1 MNLDLDLSVNIGI
14 LLAGGIS
21 SRFNLVSSENKIS
34 KQLYILDDKPL
45 INYSIDAF
53 LELEDVNINLN
64 YLLIIVNSEIKEEI
78 EKIIEK
84 ETKIMIIVL
93 INDFNDRLESI
104 NTGLQYIN
112 DYIYDF
118 NPFKI
123 NIIIHDS
130 ARPFITQKHLK
141 TLIDFNQTK
150 INNKNIVYSQYC
162 MKLTNGLM
170 NLENNEVLDR
180 NKYLE
185 LCSPICIDF
194 KICYDIFENC
204 MKKDENNQREFYEFI
219 PVLNILNLE
228 YKLVEGHL
236 KDLRKITTREDIF

>member
-1 MNLDLDLSVNIGI
+1 MDLNLHLNLNVGI
-14 LLAGGIS
+14 LLAGGTS
-21 SRFNLVSSENKIS
+21 SRFNLSLNENKIS
-34 KQLYILDDKPL
+34 KQLYLLGDKPL
-45 INYSIDAF
+45 INYSIDSF
-53 LELEDVNINLN
+53 LELEDINLN

-84 ETKIMIIVL
+84 ETKIIIIVL
-93 INDFNDRLESI
+93 VNDFNDRLESI

-118 NPFKI
+118 NPSKI

-141 TLIDFNQTK
+141 TLIDFNQ
-150 INNKNIVYSQYC
+150 NNQNIVYSQYC
-162 MKLTNGLM
+162 MKLTNGLI

-185 LCSPICIDF
+185 LCSPISIDF
-194 KICYDIFENC
+194 KTCYDIFENY

-228 YKLVEGHL
+228 YKLIEGHF
-236 KDLRKITTREDIF
+236 KDLRKITTRQDIF

>member
-1 MNLDLDLSVNIGI
+1 MDLNLHLNLNVGI
-14 LLAGGIS
+14 LLAGGTS
-21 SRFNLVSSENKIS
+21 SRFNLYLSENKIS
-34 KQLYILDDKPL
+34 KQLYLLDGKPL

-53 LELEDVNINLN
+53 LELENNNLN

-84 ETKIMIIVL
+84 ESKIIIIVL
-93 INDFNDRLESI
+93 VNDFNDRLESI
-104 NTGLQYIN
+104 NIGLQYIN

-118 NPFKI
+118 NPSKI

-141 TLIDFNQTK
+141 TLIDLNQTK

-194 KICYDIFENC
+194 KICYDIFKNYI
-204 MKKDENNQREFYEFI
+204 KKDENNQREFYEFI
-219 PVLNILNLE
+219 PVLNILNLK
-228 YKLVEGHL
+228 YKLIEGHF

>member
-1 MNLDLDLSVNIGI
+1 MDLDLNIGI
-14 LLAGGIS
+14 LLAGGTS
-21 SRFNLVSSENKIS
+21 SRFNLSLNENKIS
-34 KQLYILDDKPL
+34 KQLYLLDGKPL

-53 LELEDVNINLN
+53 LKLEDVNLN
-64 YLLIIVNSEIKEEI
+64 YLLIIVNSQIKEEI

-84 ETKIMIIVL
+84 ETKIIIIVL
-93 INDFNDRLESI
+93 VNDFNDRLESI

-118 NPFKI
+118 NPSKI
-123 NIIIHDS
+123 NIIIHDC
-130 ARPFITQKHLK
+130 ARPFITKNHLK

-162 MKLTNGLM
+162 IKLTNGLM

-204 MKKDENNQREFYEFI
+204 MKKDENNNNKREFYEFI

-228 YKLVEGHL
+228 YKLVEGHF
-236 KDLRKITTREDIF
+236 KDLRKITTRGDLF